1 MLIGP
6 QISLYINLLGSEAQI
21 EFRFLEKDVQ
31 WVLPNIQL
39 EQMQVDLYI
48 SVTDPLIAMC
58 LIIS

>member
-31 WVLPNIQL
+31 
-39 EQMQVDLYI
+39 
-48 SVTDPLIAMC
+48 
-58 LIIS
+58 